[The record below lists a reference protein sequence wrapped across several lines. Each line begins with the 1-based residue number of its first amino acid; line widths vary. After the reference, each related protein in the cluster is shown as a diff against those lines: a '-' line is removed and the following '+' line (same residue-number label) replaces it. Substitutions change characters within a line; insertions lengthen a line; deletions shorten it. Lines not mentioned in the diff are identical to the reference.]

1 VAISAGFFGRA
12 FHRHEAAP
20 PSLVDLL
27 PVSGHQLRMKVE
39 PRLAELVG
47 TVVATLRASGVN
59 PIPVTDP
66 HGRQWAPAY
75 VLGQLELKHT
85 QAEAASN
92 MAVAEVMLD
101 GSGRLARNHPVQ
113 VTGNAHRLVPV
124 SCPSLADNY
133 EQFIRAL
140 KVAEEPRGD
149 GLVLTPHGSLMIA
162 GPEGEPV
169 ALADY
174 LDSLCRSGAYLWQS

>member
-1 VAISAGFFGRA
+1 MAISAGFFGRA
-12 FHRHEAAP
+12 FRRSEPKP
-20 PSLVDLL
+20 PPVVGLL

-140 KVAEEPRGD
+140 KVADEPRGD

-169 ALADY
+169 NLADY
-174 LDSLCRSGAYLWQS
+174 LDSLCRTGAYVRQS